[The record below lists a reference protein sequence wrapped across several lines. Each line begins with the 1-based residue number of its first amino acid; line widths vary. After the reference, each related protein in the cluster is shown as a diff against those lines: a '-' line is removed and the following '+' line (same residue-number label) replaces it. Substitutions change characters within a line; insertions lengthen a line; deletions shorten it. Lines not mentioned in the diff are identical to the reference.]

1 MSNQTGIQHTD
12 KELVEQT
19 LGGNQQAFASII
31 RQTEALVA
39 SIVFKMIN
47 NAEDRKDIAQDIY
60 LKAFHKLS
68 GFKFESKLSTW
79 IGQIAYNTCY
89 SWLEKKK
96 LLFPDGHENDG
107 SSFEEPL
114 DILSRKLTDLFS
126 HKAELQVF
134 EKQRAAIIK
143 AALEK
148 LSPISKTLIT
158 LFHQEEMSYAEI
170 AAITGLPEGTLKSYL
185 FRARKSLK
193 ENLLLNYKKEE
204 L

>member
-1 MSNQTGIQHTD
+1 VSNQTGIQHAD

-96 LLFPDGHENDG
+96 LVFPDNYEYDA
-107 SSFEEPL
+107 SSFEDPL
-114 DILSRKLTDLFS
+114 DMLSRRLTDLFS

-134 EKQRAAIIK
+134 EKQRTGIIK
-143 AALEK
+143 TAMDK
-148 LSPISKTLIT
+148 LSPISKTLLT

>member
-1 MSNQTGIQHTD
+1 MSNQTGIQHAD

-96 LLFPDGHENDG
+96 LVFPDNYENDA
-107 SSFEEPL
+107 SSFEDPL
-114 DILSRKLTDLFS
+114 DMLSRRLTDLFS

-134 EKQRAAIIK
+134 EKQRAGIIK
-143 AALEK
+143 TAMEK
-148 LSPISKTLIT
+148 LSPISKTLLT

-193 ENLLLNYKKEE
+193 DNLLLNYKKEE

>member
-1 MSNQTGIQHTD
+1 VSNQTGIQHAD

-96 LLFPDGHENDG
+96 LVFPDNYENDA
-107 SSFEEPL
+107 SSFEDPL
-114 DILSRKLTDLFS
+114 DMLSRRLTDLFS

-134 EKQRAAIIK
+134 EKQRAGIIK
-143 AALEK
+143 TAMEK
-148 LSPISKTLIT
+148 LSPISKTLLT

-193 ENLLLNYKKEE
+193 DNLLLNYKKEE

>member
-1 MSNQTGIQHTD
+1 MSNQTGIQHAD
-12 KELVEQT
+12 KALVEQT

-47 NAEDRKDIAQDIY
+47 NVEDRKDIAQDIY

-96 LLFPDGHENDG
+96 LVFPDNYENDA
-107 SSFEEPL
+107 SAFEDPL

-134 EKQRAAIIK
+134 EKQRACIIK
-143 AALEK
+143 SAMEK
-148 LSPISKTLIT
+148 LSPISKTLLT